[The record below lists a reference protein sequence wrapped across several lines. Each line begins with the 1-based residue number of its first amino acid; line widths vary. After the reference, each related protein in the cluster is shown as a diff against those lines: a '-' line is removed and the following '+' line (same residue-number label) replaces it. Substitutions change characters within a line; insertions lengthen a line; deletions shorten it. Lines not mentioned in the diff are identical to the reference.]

1 MDSGITGMFMDQKI
15 TAKYRFRL
23 QKLERPIVVRNVN
36 GKNNSAGAIT
46 HQMEVN
52 KYYKSHVE
60 RIRMD
65 IYDLEKTDVILGMLW
80 LQVYNPEINW
90 EMEEVK
96 ITRCLSLCGRNTK
109 LKEEKR
115 KKKRKRV
122 ATLEEEKI
130 MRWTV
135 DNKEDWKREKEVAAD
150 HRKIKEIVPQK
161 FLKWKKIFGK
171 VESERM
177 LTRKVW
183 DHTIDLKEIFKPKKG
198 RIYLLFKNKK
208 EEVQNFIEDQLR
220 KGYIRLSKSPQ
231 ILLVFF
237 VSKKDREKSMVIDYH
252 NLNDQT
258 VKNNYPLLLITDLID
273 NMGSKQVFTKMNFQ

>member
-1 MDSGITGMFMDQKI
+1 MFMDQKI

-46 HQMEVN
+46 HQMEMN

-115 KKKRKRV
+115 IKKRKRV

-130 MRWTV
+130 MRWAV

-183 DHTIDLKEIFKPKKG
+183 DHTIDLKEIFKPKKE

>member
-1 MDSGITGMFMDQKI
+1 MFMDQKI

-46 HQMEVN
+46 HQMEMN

-96 ITRCLSLCGRNTK
+96 IIRCLLLCGRNTK

-115 KKKRKRV
+115 IKKRKRV
-122 ATLEEEKI
+122 ATLEEKKI
-130 MRWTV
+130 MRWAV

-183 DHTIDLKEIFKPKKG
+183 DHTIDLKEIFKPKKE

-237 VSKKDREKSMVIDYH
+237 VSKKDREKSMVMDYH

>member
-1 MDSGITGMFMDQKI
+1 MFMDQKI

-36 GKNNSAGAIT
+36 GKNNSVGAIT
-46 HQMEVN
+46 HQMEMN

-96 ITRCLSLCGRNTK
+96 IIRCLLLCGRNTK

-115 KKKRKRV
+115 IKKRKRV
-122 ATLEEEKI
+122 ATLEEKKI
-130 MRWTV
+130 MRWAV

-237 VSKKDREKSMVIDYH
+237 VSKKDREKSMVMDYH

>member
-46 HQMEVN
+46 HQMEMN

-96 ITRCLSLCGRNTK
+96 IIRCLLLCGRNTK

-115 KKKRKRV
+115 IKKRKRV
-122 ATLEEEKI
+122 ATLEEKKI
-130 MRWTV
+130 MRWAV

-177 LTRKVW
+177 PTRKVW

-237 VSKKDREKSMVIDYH
+237 VSKKDREKSMVMDYH